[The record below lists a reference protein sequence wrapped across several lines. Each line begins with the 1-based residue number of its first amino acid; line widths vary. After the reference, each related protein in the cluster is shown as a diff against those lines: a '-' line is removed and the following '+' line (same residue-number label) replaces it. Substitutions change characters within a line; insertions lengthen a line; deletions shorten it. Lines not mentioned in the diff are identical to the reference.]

1 MSVEDPIQHNNEPV
15 TNEPKNN
22 EAVNKEV
29 GEI

>member
-1 MSVEDPIQHNNEPV
+1 MSVEDSIQHNNEPV
-15 TNEPKNN
+15 TNEPENN